1 MSSLH
6 DPPGELVFVYGTMRK
21 GASNYPR
28 MKGALRISPGAV
40 RGRLVKI
47 GWFPALVLDPQAETW
62 VWGDVFR
69 ADGEAL
75 QAFLEY
81 EGLAAEAKEGE
92 DCRLV
97 KTQAYAYAGSGWN
110 WQVGLWEW
118 TGPLDQAVPVPSG
131 DWLDVECPQS
141 PPLYTWVAG
150 ACAIA
155 MPALIVS
162 SIALSPAINGLMET
176 ILGFSAVLSP
186 IAGWV
191 AIHWAARR
199 RERSVGLRSFVVFG
213 LVIVSIPCA
222 IFLVALLAHVVKR
235 IF

>member
-47 GWFPALVLDPQAETW
+47 GWFPALVLDPQADTW

-81 EGLAAEAKEGE
+81 EGLAAEAKDGE

-118 TGPLDQAVPVPSG
+118 TGPLDQAVPVSSG
-131 DWLDVECPQS
+131 DWLDMECPQS

-150 ACAIA
+150 ACALA
-155 MPALIVS
+155 MPAMIVVS
-162 SIALSPAINGLMET
+162 ASLGVSDLMKIAL
-176 ILGFSAVLSP
+176 GFGGVLSP
-186 IAGWV
+186 VAGWV

-199 RERSVGLRSFVVFG
+199 RERSEGLRGFVVFG
-213 LVIVSIPCA
+213 LVLASVPCSIL
-222 IFLVALLAHVVKR
+222 LVALLAEAIKR